1 MPTSIRPMVV
11 AGTVVGIVAV
21 AAFVH
26 CHFQKKNKDNQ
37 QSCSKRSSVDDDK
50 DEISTTVSNS
60 TAGDSQLVSQ
70 FTESSKRVA
79 QSSSLGEGD
88 KLLLYGLY
96 KQATMGDVTNDAPSK
111 LNFVAYAKYEAR
123 KRFIGIPKEAAMMQY
138 IGVVNELLSGNS
150 DSRNSEN
157 DDIVYE
163 NDNGEEDSSS
173 DEIDE
178 DGGGGSMMSVKPSVI
193 MPVEDETAGNDG
205 EFLYAA
211 RSLEGVERLAALK
224 RLVDSGVADINA
236 VDESGQTVA
245 HFLADRGS
253 VEALEFLLKNDLDV
267 NAQDHDGLTPLHVAC
282 TMNHIEVCEVL
293 LRFGANRDAKD
304 IDGETP
310 RDFASTNQM
319 RKLLI
324 WGPKL
329 STPTKTSPTTKAK
342 VPAVSNIVTP
352 STPKVAPKSEAKKSW
367 ADMNDSS
374 SDEEEVQSDKK
385 IGDAVVVA
393 DHTAGLT
400 KINDKRRWADMDDS
414 SDEEGDST
422 IPIEDNII
430 TASQLN
436 DGALS
441 YNFNSQGNIKSTSE
455 PEKDFVDP
463 NMFGQMANDNDD
475 SSSSEEEND
484 NDKGIAFEGNTFD
497 KTTISSAGLTKSTNK
512 KLSKQEKQAQ
522 KEKDM
527 DDLDALLNEFGIT
540 TSGDEEEKKSD
551 EATDKSDGVVT
562 TSKKKRKKKKKASTA
577 NKDEKDI
584 SNLKEEKIELAD
596 VSIVMKSKQSTKAK
610 SKGTSAAAVAAREL
624 AKSRTGEKKKKKGK
638 KPKYP
643 R

>member
-1 MPTSIRPMVV
+1 MVV

-21 AAFVH
+21 VAFVH
-26 CHFQKKNKDNQ
+26 CHLQKKKKDNQ

-50 DEISTTVSNS
+50 DEISTTVSSS
-60 TAGDSQLVSQ
+60 TADNSQLVSQ
-70 FTESSKRVA
+70 FTESSKRVS

-96 KQATMGDVTNDAPSK
+96 KQATVGDVTNDAPSK
-111 LNFVAYAKYEAR
+111 LNFVAYTKYEAR

-178 DGGGGSMMSVKPSVI
+178 GGGGGSMMSVKPSVI

-211 RSLEGVERLAALK
+211 RSLEGAERLAALK
-224 RLVDSGVADINA
+224 RLVDGGVADINA

-329 STPTKTSPTTKAK
+329 LTPTKTSSTTKAK

-352 STPKVAPKSEAKKSW
+352 STPKVAPKSEVKKSW

-374 SDEEEVQSDKK
+374 SDEEEVVSDEK

-393 DHTAGLT
+393 DHTAGFT
-400 KINDKRRWADMDDS
+400 QINDKRRWADMDDS
-414 SDEEGDST
+414 SDEEVDST
-422 IPIEDNII
+422 IPVEDNII

-463 NMFGQMANDNDD
+463 NMFGQMANDNED

-484 NDKGIAFEGNTFD
+484 NDNDKCIAFEENIFD
-497 KTTISSAGLTKSTNK
+497 KTMTSSAGPTKSTHK

-522 KEKDM
+522 KEKEM

-540 TSGDEEEKKSD
+540 LSGDEEEKKSD
-551 EATDKSDGVVT
+551 EATDKSDDVVT

-584 SNLKEEKIELAD
+584 TNLKEEKTELAD
-596 VSIVMKSKQSTKAK
+596 VSIVMKTKQSTKAK
-610 SKGTSAAAVAAREL
+610 SKGTSAAAVAAKEI
-624 AKSRTGEKKKKKGK
+624 AKSKTGGKKKKKGK
-638 KPKYP
+638 KPNYP